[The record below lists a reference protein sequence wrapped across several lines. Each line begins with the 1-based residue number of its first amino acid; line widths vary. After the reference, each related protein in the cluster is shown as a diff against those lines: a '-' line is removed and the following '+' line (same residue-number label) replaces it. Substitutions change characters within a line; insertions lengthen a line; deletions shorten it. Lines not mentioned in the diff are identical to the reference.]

1 MANLV
6 INNFT
11 RGQLDHDLNGRY
23 DLPFYFNGFEVSR
36 NFISNYKGNVK
47 YRTGME
53 YVSKT
58 RNNQEAVLME
68 FRFNTDQSYL
78 LEFTEKKL
86 RFYTYDANGEFGYV
100 VDSNNNIIELDTGI
114 TLAQAKKLQKAQNSD
129 VMYLVMSE
137 INPQKL
143 IRTSATTFTME
154 KAVPK
159 GIDFTEVGY
168 PSSVA
173 FYSGRLWYGGFSKK
187 PLSVYGSKTTEYE
200 EFTIPESDIKDD
212 DALKL
217 TLSEITDPISW
228 LMGGKNNLY
237 VGNPEG
243 MSLIN
248 GGGSET
254 PITATEVNADLANHE
269 GTSTAIPTRKDSQL
283 FYISSDKR
291 KVYMFDYDLLT
302 EKFISTDLNWL
313 AQEVTRDK
321 LKAVYTKRDD
331 NNNIYCLTESGQLLL
346 LLYNT
351 VENINGWFPC
361 NTNGKIASMCT
372 VTRPDGKDDLLCCV
386 QRNGT
391 WYIERVASEV
401 EFTKFYESPNY
412 LDDKKKTFYNRLIAE
427 QLKECVYL
435 DNASKYNAIS
445 KVKIT
450 YSNGVMTAASNTFTE
465 KMVGHYI
472 VFKTKTGKEYG
483 TFEVVEYV
491 SPTKVKVEVAS
502 DGCYPNSWSEWYIS
516 FNQITGLSDF
526 NGKTVKVVADGGY
539 LNDFVVTNGTINF
552 DREVTS
558 CVVGYGYTGLLKTF
572 PLGSVQGGKN
582 YQTSRKRIAEF
593 VLRFVNS
600 GGVNVGTD
608 IYALQAVQQ
617 FSPTGFFDLP
627 PLPMDGDE
635 ERHVPDNFEKS
646 KSIFLTQDM
655 PLPMNLTV
663 IQYNIEFC

>member
-23 DLPFYFNGFEVSR
+23 DLPFYFNGFEVAR
-36 NFISNYKGNVK
+36 NFISNYKGNMK

-53 YVSKT
+53 YVAKT
-58 RNNQEAVLME
+58 RENQEAVLME
-68 FRFNTDQSYL
+68 FRFNTEQSYL
-78 LEFTEKKL
+78 LEFTENKM
-86 RFYTYDANGEFGYV
+86 RFYTYDANGKFGYV
-100 VDSNNNIIELDTGI
+100 VDDNNNVIELETKI
-114 TLAQAKKLQKAQNSD
+114 TLEQAKKLQKAQNSD
-129 VMYLVMSE
+129 VMYLVMNE

-143 IRTSATTFTME
+143 TRTSATSFTME
-154 KAVPK
+154 KAVPT
-159 GIDFTEVGY
+159 GINYEELGY
-168 PSSVA
+168 PSGVT

-187 PLSVYGSKTTEYE
+187 PLSVYGSKTTEYDN
-200 EFTIPESDIKDD
+200 FTIPTSGVKSDDP
-212 DALKL
+212 LKL

-228 LMGGKNNLY
+228 LMGGKSNLY
-237 VGNPEG
+237 AGNPEG

-248 GGGSET
+248 GGGTDT
-254 PITATEVNADLANHE
+254 PITATEVNADLANRE
-269 GTSTAIPTRKDSQL
+269 GASGAIPTRKDSQV

-321 LKAVYTKRDD
+321 LKSIYTKRDD
-331 NNNIYCLTESGQLLL
+331 NNNIYCLTEGGQLLT

-351 VENINGWFPC
+351 TESINGWFPC
-361 NTNGKIASMCT
+361 NTNGKIASICT
-372 VTRPDGKDDLLCCV
+372 VTRPDGKDDLFCCV
-386 QRNGT
+386 ERNGS
-391 WYIERVASEV
+391 WFIERLADEI
-401 EFTKFYESPNY
+401 EFAKFYETKHY
-412 LDDKKKTFYNRLIAE
+412 LEDKKKSFYNRLVAE
-427 QLKECVYL
+427 QLKQCVYL
-435 DNASKYNAIS
+435 DNASKYDAIS
-445 KVKIT
+445 TVEIT
-450 YSNGVMTAASNTFTE
+450 YNDGVMTAVSDTFTE

-472 VFKTKTGKEYG
+472 VFKSRTGKEYG
-483 TFEVVEYV
+483 TFEVLEYI
-491 SPTKVKVEVAS
+491 SPTELKVEIAS
-502 DGCYPNSWSEWYIS
+502 DGCYPNTWSEWYIS
-516 FNQITGLSDF
+516 FNEITGLTDF
-526 NGKTVKVVADGGY
+526 EGQTVKVVADGGY
-539 LNDFVVTNGTINF
+539 LNDFVVENGTISF

-582 YQTSRKRIAEF
+582 LQTSKKRIAEF

-608 IYALQAVQQ
+608 LYSLQAVQY
-617 FSPTGFFDLP
+617 FAPTGFFDLP

-635 ERHVPDNFEKS
+635 SRHVPDNFETS